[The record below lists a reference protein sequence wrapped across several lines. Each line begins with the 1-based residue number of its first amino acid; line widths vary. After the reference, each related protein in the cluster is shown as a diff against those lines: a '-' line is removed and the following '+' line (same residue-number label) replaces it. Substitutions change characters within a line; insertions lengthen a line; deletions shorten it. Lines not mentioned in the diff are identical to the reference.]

1 MPTAHT
7 GEFFELLR
15 LGHATSVTLV
25 CIVVNRLCLPTTS
38 TRHPRAHP
46 PVQWLSS
53 RNIPTLPAHRSPPRL
68 HPRFGSSRRCSRYY
82 EVLRSEIRTHSH
94 RLPGCCSPP
103 PPPRLCDMTPP
114 SIPNTLTPR
123 ARPSSLLRTA
133 RRLLRYRWVMTD
145 QLGMCSFDLTMFER
159 ETVVMRE
166 PPTCRRGASGRGCLG
181 HATSTRANVVDPCIR
196 CIADSNNIFL
206 PLELW
211 RELVCHFI
219 YSYTGNPSPVV
230 DFFALT
236 RTRVN
241 VQPQFRRAKV
251 SRHPSLDT
259 LACLETLVTLVCP
272 NTPARRDVGH

>member
-94 RLPGCCSPP
+94 RLPGCCSS
-103 PPPRLCDMTPP
+103 RLLIVLATRLPLQ
-114 SIPNTLTPR
+114 TLTPR
-123 ARPSSLLRTA
+123 RRAQDHPRSQKPRGGCRGLA
-133 RRLLRYRWVMTD
+133 RRVPRSSPVALLSPSATCCA
-145 QLGMCSFDLTMFER
+145 L
-159 ETVVMRE
+159 
-166 PPTCRRGASGRGCLG
+166 PTNFSAPHFPASPSLRR
-181 HATSTRANVVDPCIR
+181 P
-196 CIADSNNIFL
+196 L
-206 PLELW
+206 PL
-211 RELVCHFI
+211 
-219 YSYTGNPSPVV
+219 
-230 DFFALT
+230 
-236 RTRVN
+236 
-241 VQPQFRRAKV
+241 
-251 SRHPSLDT
+251 
-259 LACLETLVTLVCP
+259 LAATTAPTV
-272 NTPARRDVGH
+272 